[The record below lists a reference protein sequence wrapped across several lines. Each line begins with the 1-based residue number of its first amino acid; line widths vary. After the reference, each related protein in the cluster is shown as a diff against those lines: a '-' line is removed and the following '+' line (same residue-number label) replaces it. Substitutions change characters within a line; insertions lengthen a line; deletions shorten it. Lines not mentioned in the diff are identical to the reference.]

1 MRGCPDSGTARG
13 HPGEAQPVP
22 EKGDGGEG
30 SGKLGW
36 VDFAGG
42 SAGGERGTQ
51 REARGAAEGPRRAFG
66 PGGADQHTQ
75 LPQPGTG
82 RPLKIC
88 SCHHT

>member
-30 SGKLGW
+30 SGKSGR
-36 VDFAGG
+36 VDF
-42 SAGGERGTQ
+42 AGGERGTQ

-66 PGGADQHTQ
+66 LEDADRHTQ